1 MTIDYDELLD
11 LLSVPRPNGSA
22 AERATLAALKRWLEA
37 RGIAYQTHGFRQY
50 PYLYQAVG
58 AWLIGSRALLA
69 LAVLRRWG
77 WPALPIAGVGLAGG
91 VLDTFGVP
99 LVGWPGARRGESLL
113 LEFGPPDADREIIL
127 AAHYDSKTELL
138 GRNQAHFFIS
148 RLPLGIAL
156 SVLLGL
162 LGPLDHWLARRRS
175 PLAHLTYAL
184 GLAVSPI
191 LLGLAS
197 GLGLHLM
204 LGRLVAPSQGAV
216 DNGAACAILLGLAA
230 RLAGGQIPLQQTRV
244 RIALFGAEEVN
255 MQGSRAFVREQYRDG
270 PTGRPVVAVNLE
282 LLGQDGGYLLWRKD
296 GNALRSVDTSP
307 EVNALVGG
315 AVKQVT
321 GQAPPVEGLL
331 NSDTFSFLSAG
342 IPAAV
347 LGSFDARE
355 GNSGMHSAADRRERV
370 HVARLHE
377 TVAILEQ
384 TLLRYD
390 ALPAWLLPADLPQPE
405 QRV

>member
-1 MTIDYDELLD
+1 MTVNYNELLD

-22 AERATLAALKRWLEA
+22 AERATLEALKRWLEA
-37 RGIAYQTHGFRQY
+37 RGIAYTTHGFRQY
-50 PYLYQAVG
+50 PYLYHAVG

-77 WPALPIAGVGLAGG
+77 WPTLPIAGVGLAGG
-91 VLDTFGVP
+91 LLDTFGVP
-99 LVGWPGARRGESLL
+99 FVGWPGARRGESLL

-138 GRNQAHFFIS
+138 GNRQAHFFLS
-148 RLPLGIAL
+148 RLPLGIGL

-162 LGPLDHWLARRRS
+162 LGPLDRWLAGRRS

-184 GLAVSPI
+184 GLALSPA
-191 LLGLAS
+191 LLGLAG

-216 DNGAACAILLGLAA
+216 DNGAACAILLALAA
-230 RLAGGQIPLQQTRV
+230 RLAGGELPLGQTRV

-255 MQGSRAFVREQYRDG
+255 MQGSRAFVRGHYSG
-270 PTGRPVVAVNLE
+270 AVGRPVAAVNLE

-296 GNALRSVDTSP
+296 GNALRTVDTSP

-321 GQAPPVEGLL
+321 GQDPPVEGVL

-370 HVARLHE
+370 HVGRLRE
-377 TVAILEQ
+377 TVVILEQ

-390 ALPAWLLPADLPQPE
+390 ALPVWLLPTALPQRGRAE
-405 QRV
+405 